1 MVRRS
6 WRPSPF
12 ANRFKSST
20 TTSQHQS
27 WCDLQLHHHPIEK
40 HTVTMR
46 ARPGILAGLVV
57 GLLTVVKAD
66 QTPQDAEAAA
76 DVEEFNKLLDQTDPP
91 TLHAALHDYSPKKFK
106 HGMFKEDRTAVEAI
120 HKEEPSLASTIVAI
134 AKRQDNGTAPAPSE
148 PAENTP
154 TTPAAEDTQTTP
166 PAENSQTTP
175 VVGSP
180 TDANQSPTT
189 PSVAVASPIG
199 PVEGS
204 TLENPD
210 SPTTPTTT
218 VGGSPDEQ
226 PATTTATST
235 SPGEPTVSGNSPT
248 TSDGEDVTPTAA
260 DGTTSAPGSTSSF
273 TNGQI
278 ITTTNADGITIIST
292 IGGGYVTLSR
302 SNSGGSSSAP
312 TTATTRNTR
321 RTSSTSI
328 VLATTT
334 LPDGSQST
342 VTAVTVVPANT
353 EEAAT
358 PSGEAG
364 AGVSGTQGGS
374 PALQTGVASKMS
386 GQEWELVCL
395 LGAAVGV
402 AMMM

>member
-1 MVRRS
+1 
-6 WRPSPF
+6 
-12 ANRFKSST
+12 
-20 TTSQHQS
+20 
-27 WCDLQLHHHPIEK
+27 
-40 HTVTMR
+40 MR
-46 ARPGILAGLVV
+46 ARPGIFAALFV

-66 QTPQDAEAAA
+66 QTPQDAEAVA
-76 DVEEFNKLLDQTDPP
+76 DVEQFNRLLDQTDPP

-166 PAENSQTTP
+166 PAEISQTTP

-180 TDANQSPTT
+180 TDVNQSPTT

-204 TLENPD
+204 TFENPD
-210 SPTTPTTT
+210 NPTTPTTT

-226 PATTTATST
+226 PTTTTATST
-235 SPGEPTVSGNSPT
+235 SPGEPTDSGNAPT
-248 TSDGEDVTPTAA
+248 TSEGEDATPTAA
-260 DGTTSAPGSTSSF
+260 DGTTSAPGSSPSF
-273 TNGQI
+273 TNGQV

-312 TTATTRNTR
+312 ATATTRNTR